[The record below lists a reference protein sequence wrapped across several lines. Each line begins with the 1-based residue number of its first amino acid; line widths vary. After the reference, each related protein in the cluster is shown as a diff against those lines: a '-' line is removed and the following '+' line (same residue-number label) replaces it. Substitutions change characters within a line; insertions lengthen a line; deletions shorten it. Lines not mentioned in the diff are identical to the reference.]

1 MSETDPT
8 SQPAR
13 KEENWERSMLEK
25 IALDLL
31 KEHRRSRR
39 WGIFFKLFFAVYL
52 VALFFAF
59 QAQSVKPITGK
70 HTALIDIDGVIGANA
85 DVSADSILSGLEAAF
100 DHKDAVGVILRVNSP
115 GGSPVQAG
123 LINDEITRLRKKH
136 PKVKVYTV
144 IEDMCASGCYYI
156 AAASDKIFA
165 DKASIV
171 GSIGVL
177 MDGFGF
183 VGAMKKLGIERRLM
197 TSGEHKG
204 MLDPFSPLKSDE
216 KEHAQKMLDEIHQQ
230 FISVVKAGRGDRL
243 SKDPGL
249 FSGLFW
255 TGEEAVG
262 LGLVDGLAST
272 ETVARDVI
280 GAEDIVDYTPHEDL
294 FERFADRFGMAFAR
308 AMGIETLRQSFTLR

>member
-1 MSETDPT
+1 
-8 SQPAR
+8 
-13 KEENWERSMLEK
+13 MLEK
-25 IALDLL
+25 IAMDLL

-52 VALFFAF
+52 VFVFVAF
-59 QAQSVKPITGK
+59 QAETVKPITGK
-70 HTALIDIDGVIGANA
+70 HTALVDINGVIGVDA
-85 DVSADSILSGLEAAF
+85 DVTADNVVAGVRAAF
-100 DHKDAVGVILRVNSP
+100 DHKDAVGIILRMNSP

-144 IEDMCASGCYYI
+144 IEDICASGCYYV
-156 AAASDKIFA
+156 AAASDKIYA
-165 DKASIV
+165 DKASVV

-183 VGAMKKLGIERRLM
+183 VDAMKKVGVERRLM
-197 TSGEHKG
+197 TAGKRKG
-204 MLDPFSPLKSDE
+204 MLDPFSPLK
-216 KEHAQKMLDEIHQQ
+216 KEDRQHAQEMLDEIHEQ

-243 SKDPGL
+243 SKDPSL

-262 LGLVDGLAST
+262 LGLVDELASAN
-272 ETVARDVI
+272 TVARDVI
-280 GAEDIVDYTPHEDL
+280 GAEDIVDYTPQENLLDQ
-294 FERFADRFGMAFAR
+294 FAGRFGMAFAR
-308 AMGIETLRQSFTLR
+308 ALGIETLKQTFNLR